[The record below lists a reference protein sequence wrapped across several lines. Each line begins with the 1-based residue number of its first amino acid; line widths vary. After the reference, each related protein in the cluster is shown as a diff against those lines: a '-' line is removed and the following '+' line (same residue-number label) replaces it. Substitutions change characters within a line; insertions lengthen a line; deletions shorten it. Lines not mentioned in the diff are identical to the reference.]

1 MAMETKKGMMAPQIF
16 DEANPLGGEADPNE
30 DVAKFGIPKGAKK
43 VFAELAKIGLSLAAT
58 SGSTG
63 EQLGALQTI
72 QDQYADDADRQNA
85 MLKTA
90 RAANKAEGLRRIK
103 KLNNLKETRKNMEK
117 FGYTVLSDSGIKSAV
132 DKALVAGVEID
143 INDPKLATY
152 LGRIYSNQR
161 NINIPH
167 ATITASIINQIYTS
181 TKTGKEPF
189 PDYKEL
195 PYYKENKSD
204 KQMRELNLDNSNK
217 LDTFFTSFAKSID
230 PKEQA
235 EYERE
240 KMEAAL
246 PPEVSKTSISTDKG
260 ITMVPFATGS
270 QQRSLLKNANVLA
283 AGENK
288 VEPVYS
294 PTGDRVTGFT
304 GGNNSGIRVAKD
316 IMQLLPFMVDA
327 QYGPKDSSKL
337 YNDSKGIVTYA
348 INQAKKMPGYRE
360 TPETTFN
367 DVLIDIKNDLT
378 KLTSPEK
385 VEYIKNLITNKGEDS
400 KIKTKGDTLEDKLG
414 LKTSGEFKELINSG
428 AAKQTGPTTFEVL
441 GPDGKEVIEVEYV
454 REKIIEWSV
463 KGEVKPGGLG
473 LLGGVGE
480 TGDSPEVTALINS
493 GLTGQELQ
501 KALDLEARAKAL
513 FKKKKEAGAE
523 ALFKKKYAN
532 QDK

>member
-1 MAMETKKGMMAPQIF
+1 
-16 DEANPLGGEADPNE
+16 
-30 DVAKFGIPKGAKK
+30 
-43 VFAELAKIGLSLAAT
+43 
-58 SGSTG
+58 
-63 EQLGALQTI
+63 
-72 QDQYADDADRQNA
+72 
-85 MLKTA
+85 
-90 RAANKAEGLRRIK
+90 
-103 KLNNLKETRKNMEK
+103 MEK

-189 PDYKEL
+189 PGYKEL
-195 PYYKENKSD
+195 PYYKEDKSD
-204 KQMRELNLDNSNK
+204 KQMRQLKLDNINK
-217 LDTFFTSFAKSID
+217 PKTFFDRLAKSID
-230 PKEQA
+230 PKMQA
-235 EYERE
+235 EDEIE

-246 PPEVSKTSISTDKG
+246 PPEVSKTSIPTDKG

-270 QQRSLLKNANVLA
+270 QQRSLLKNTNILA

-327 QYGPKDSSKL
+327 QYGAKDSSKL

-348 INQAKKMPGYRE
+348 INQAKKMPGYKK
-360 TPETTFN
+360 TPETAFN

-385 VEYIKNLITNKGEDS
+385 VEYIKNLVANKGGDS

-480 TGDSPEVTALINS
+480 TGDSPEVVALKNS
-493 GLTGQELQ
+493 GLGDKELQ
-501 KALDLEARAKAL
+501 KALDLEAR
-513 FKKKKEAGAE
+513 FKSR
-523 ALFKKKYAN
+523 YAN
-532 QDK
+532 QNK